1 MTALPPMNTAPSPT
15 HNLDPESP
23 APVERGPGGV
33 FWRTFFLI
41 AILIGASL
49 GAWYQ
54 SFRILE
60 RSPRAQQAAQLVVS
74 IVNLTRSALI
84 HSDPEKRRALLLDLA
99 QNEGIRIYSL
109 EPEDQIEPLPNEP
122 FLRIIEQ
129 YVHAKLGSDTKLSLL
144 VNNQPG
150 LWVSFFIDEDGYW
163 VAFDPTRL
171 ETLPR
176 VQWLG
181 WGVVALGLSLLGAV
195 IISRLINLPL
205 KRLASAAVAI
215 GRGLRPTPLPES
227 GPREIRQANASF
239 NAMVDELERIEA
251 DRALLLA
258 GISHDLRTPL
268 TRLRLE
274 IELNPLD
281 AGTREAMT
289 ADVEQMDT
297 IIGQFLDYA
306 RPLNAA
312 GGFGEIALDEL
323 VRDCVANLAPSADLE
338 LTVHTETTRPLYG
351 QRTELQRVL
360 QNLLENARRYGR
372 RDGDAAA
379 RVELTVRNEQGPV
392 LEVRDHGP
400 GIPEAQLERLK
411 RPFTRLDNARGQA
424 SGAGLGLAIVERIA
438 QRHGARFEL
447 RSALGEGL
455 TARLVFPAR
464 PAP

>member
-1 MTALPPMNTAPSPT
+1 MR
-15 HNLDPESP
+15 P
-23 APVERGPGGV
+23 APHRVHSPQAETQPVAEWGPGGV

-49 GAWYQ
+49 GSWYQ
-54 SFRILE
+54 SFRVLE

-84 HSDPEKRRALLLDLA
+84 NSDPDKRRALLLDLA

-109 EPEDQIEPLPNEP
+109 EQDDQIEALPDEP
-122 FLRIIEQ
+122 FLGILER
-129 YVHAKLGSDTKLSLL
+129 YVRAKLGDDTRLSLK
-144 VNNQPG
+144 VNGQAG
-150 LWVSFFIDEDGYW
+150 LWVSFTIDDDGYW

-171 ETLPR
+171 ENIPK

-181 WGVVALGLSLLGAV
+181 WGAVALALSMVGAV
-195 IISRLINLPL
+195 VISRLINLPL
-205 KRLASAAVAI
+205 RRLATAAVAI
-215 GRGLRPTPLPES
+215 GQGARPEPLPEA

-239 NAMVDELERIEA
+239 NAMVADLEQIEA

-281 AGTREAMT
+281 AATRESMS
-289 ADVEQMDT
+289 ADVEQMDV

-306 RPLNAA
+306 RPLNAI
-312 GGFGEIALDEL
+312 GGFGAIALGPL
-323 VRDCVANLAPSADLE
+323 VEEIVAGMAPNPDLE
-338 LTVHTETTRPLYG
+338 VTVTCTPTEAIYG
-351 QRTELQRVL
+351 QRTELTRVVL
-360 QNLLENARRYGR
+360 NLLENARRYGR
-372 RDGDAAA
+372 TEGAA
-379 RVELTVRNEQGPV
+379 RAEVEIRVYEDKGIV

-400 GIPEAQLERLK
+400 GVAPEQLERLK
-411 RPFTRLDNARGQA
+411 RPFTRLDTARSQA
-424 SGAGLGLAIVERIA
+424 NGAGLGLAIIERIA

-447 RSALGEGL
+447 HSAPGQGL
-455 TARLVFPAR
+455 TARLVFPR
-464 PAP
+464 EAPV